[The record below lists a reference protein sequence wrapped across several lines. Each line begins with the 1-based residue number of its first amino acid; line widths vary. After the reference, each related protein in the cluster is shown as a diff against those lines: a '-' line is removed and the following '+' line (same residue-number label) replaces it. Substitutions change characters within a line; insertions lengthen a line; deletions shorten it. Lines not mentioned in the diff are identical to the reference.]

1 MIEEMTEEMR
11 NMKPLHKRR
20 LYKMSLTPFRVL
32 VSYYFL
38 TVGVVAL
45 LLSLPV
51 ARLEGADWSAMDAI
65 FIAASSVSVTGLTT
79 VDLSETFTVTGIF
92 ILIFALQVGGIG
104 IMTINTFFWLV
115 FGKKIGLKQRQLIQT
130 DQNQLNLS
138 GLVNL
143 LRQILYLII
152 LIEAI
157 GALVLGTYYMNYF
170 EDPKEAF
177 LQGLFAS
184 VSATTNAGF
193 DITGESLIPFAHDYF
208 VQFVTMIL
216 IILGAIGFPVWTE
229 VRKFLFYKG
238 TKTRFRFS
246 LFTKITTATYF
257 ILLAVGTVVIFSLE
271 FNGFLSG
278 KSWHESFFYS
288 LFQSTTMRSAGLLTL
303 DMNDL
308 STPTILFMSTLM
320 FIGAS
325 PSSVGGGIRT
335 TTFALNILFLFHYA
349 RGRRT
354 IKVFKREIHHD
365 DVIKSL
371 VVLMLAVILYGSSVV
386 ILSAT
391 EDVSLISIIFEVASA
406 FGTCGASM
414 GITPDLTIFGKW
426 MLIILM
432 FIGRIGI
439 LSFLFIMSSND
450 KAPDFQYPKER
461 VIIG

>member
-1 MIEEMTEEMR
+1 
-11 NMKPLHKRR
+11 MKPFHKRR

-38 TVGVVAL
+38 TVGVVAI
-45 LLSLPV
+45 LLSLPG
-51 ARLEGADWSAMDAI
+51 ATQEGADWSAMDAI
-65 FIAASSVSVTGLTT
+65 FVAASSVSVTGLTT
-79 VDLSETFTVTGIF
+79 VDLSETLSVAGIF

-104 IMTINTFFWLV
+104 IMTISTFFWLM

-143 LRQILYLII
+143 LRQILYLIV
-152 LIEAI
+152 LIEVV
-157 GALVLGTYYMNYF
+157 GALILGTYYMNYF
-170 EDPKEAF
+170 PNPKEAY

-193 DITGESLIPFAHDYF
+193 DITGESLVPFAHDYF
-208 VQFVTMIL
+208 VQFVTIIL
-216 IILGAIGFPVWTE
+216 IVLGAIGFPVWVE
-229 VRKFLFYKG
+229 VKRFLFHKG
-238 TKTRFRFS
+238 TNVRFRFS
-246 LFTKITTATYF
+246 LFTKITTTTYF
-257 ILLAVGTVVIFSLE
+257 ILLVVGTVVILLLE
-271 FNGFLSG
+271 FNGFFSG
-278 KSWHESFFYS
+278 KSWHESFFYA
-288 LFQSTTMRSAGLLTL
+288 LFQSTTMRSAGLLTM
-303 DMNDL
+303 DVNDF
-308 STPTILFMSTLM
+308 SVPTILFMSGLM

-349 RGRRT
+349 RGNRT
-354 IKVFKREIHHD
+354 IKIFKREIHQD
-365 DVIKSL
+365 DIIKSL
-371 VVLMLAVILYGSSVV
+371 VVLMLAVILFGVSVV
-386 ILSAT
+386 VLSAT
-391 EDVSLISIIFEVASA
+391 EDASLIAIIFEVASA

-414 GITPDLTIFGKW
+414 GITPTMSTFGKW
-426 MLIILM
+426 MLILLM

-439 LSFLFIMSSND
+439 LSFLFIMSGNE